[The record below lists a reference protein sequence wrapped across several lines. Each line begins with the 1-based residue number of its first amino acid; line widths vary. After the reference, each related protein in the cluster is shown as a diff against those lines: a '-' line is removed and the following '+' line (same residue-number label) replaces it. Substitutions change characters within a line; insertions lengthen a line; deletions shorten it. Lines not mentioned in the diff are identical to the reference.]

1 MLRAGLFRSVRL
13 TPTLRPTPGF
23 VPSLTRPASTFL
35 RNPTTF
41 PKASSS
47 IQLRKPPTAFALV
60 ALQLKRGTASSVAG
74 RPASEDLPHALQNA
88 REEARGIGQELA
100 NIIAA
105 ANFRKSAHEYDG
117 FSDITAGY
125 AAEVPKPILIT
136 GLAGAL
142 PYLGTAASTL
152 YSARVA
158 GLLASGHAARVDFDT
173 AMSVLEAATQVQ
185 VTYGA
190 VLLSFLGA
198 LHWGMEFTG
207 YGGYKG
213 YRRLA
218 LGAAPVAFAW
228 STLALDPTLA
238 LVAQWV
244 GFSAMWYADMRV
256 TLAGWTPVWY
266 SQYRFYL
273 SILIGSCILTTLW
286 AQPYLNPVIEDTMFL
301 SDTTLPASSNTPEH
315 LTAAGKFSGS
325 SENLG
330 ELETVEGETY
340 YVMLKHKADE
350 AAEESDDGEESAK
363 EHVESASKDQMVK
376 HEEQKEGRGGE
387 IKADTDSKSQAASEK
402 V

>member
-1 MLRAGLFRSVRL
+1 M
-13 TPTLRPTPGF
+13 
-23 VPSLTRPASTFL
+23 
-35 RNPTTF
+35 
-41 PKASSS
+41 
-47 IQLRKPPTAFALV
+47 V
-60 ALQLKRGTASSVAG
+60 AIKVCR
-74 RPASEDLPHALQNA
+74 
-88 REEARGIGQELA
+88 
-100 NIIAA
+100 
-105 ANFRKSAHEYDG
+105 
-117 FSDITAGY
+117 
-125 AAEVPKPILIT
+125 
-136 GLAGAL
+136 GAL
-142 PYLGTAASTL
+142 GWWLVSP
-152 YSARVA
+152 
-158 GLLASGHAARVDFDT
+158 DT
-173 AMSVLEAATQVQ
+173 NYTVS
-185 VTYGA
+185 
-190 VLLSFLGA
+190 
-198 LHWGMEFTG
+198 
-207 YGGYKG
+207 G

-244 GFSAMWYADMRV
+244 GFSAMVSSSYAYNLGNVLIMVKFQCCSGTLTCVSHSLVGVSIDLVCFLTRDVLLIV
-256 TLAGWTPVWY
+256 THHLSFKAPVWY

-286 AQPYLNPVIEDTMFL
+286 AQPYLNPVIEDTMYL

-363 EHVESASKDQMVK
+363 EHVESASKDQIVK